1 MDGIQL
7 LLVVVGA
14 IGVTALAQRKG
25 LQPALV
31 VVLIAAAVSFVPGMP
46 RFELAPELIL
56 SAVAPPLLYSAALDF
71 SFVSFAKGLR
81 PILSLGVGMVV
92 VSTLATGVVAA
103 WAVPG
108 LTLVSGLVLGAVVAP
123 PDAVTALAI
132 GRQLGLPRRLMTI
145 LTGES
150 LVNDAAALTIFSV
163 TVAAATG
170 THTVLSNPVL
180 LFIYAAGLGIL
191 VGLAVAGL
199 VQWIRMRLRDSG
211 LETALSLIVPFVAY
225 LVAQQLEASGVLA
238 VVAAGFWLG
247 HHDADASFATRLQGR
262 QFWATAGVLLE
273 AFVFAYMGL
282 QCRFVFDDLAASGL
296 PAGSFALAAAAVFGT
311 VLLIRPLWVFL
322 TYGNQ
327 VLQHRTLRRLA
338 ELPRFARLAS
348 RRSARPRGQSRQ
360 GHPGHSGHPEPD
372 RDRRIAPA
380 NLVVVSWTGMR
391 GVITL
396 AAAAGIPVLAAGGQV
411 FPGRAAIQ
419 ALAFVVTIGTIL
431 VQGLTLP
438 PLIRVLGISAPE
450 AELRGRAHE
459 LRRAREITR
468 AASRQVL
475 VDARADPPP
484 GANPA
489 VIDYVID
496 RSKAALDA
504 RRELDER
511 QSADAEQ
518 DATTAPT
525 TWASVEE
532 TTRALRRDMY
542 AAQRQALVAAR
553 NAGEL
558 DDEVMRDEL
567 EHLDYEEAATAYD
580 RGAP

>member
-1 MDGIQL
+1 MDGIEL
-7 LLVVVGA
+7 LLVVLGA
-14 IGVTALAQRKG
+14 IGVTAVAQRRG

-31 VVLIAAAVSFVPGMP
+31 VVLIAAAVSFVPGLP
-46 RFELAPELIL
+46 RFELPPELIL
-56 SAVAPPLLYSAALDF
+56 GVVAPPLLYSAALDF
-71 SFVSFAKGLR
+71 SFVSFTKGLR

-92 VSTLATGVVAA
+92 VSTFATGVVAA

-132 GRQLGLPRRLMTI
+132 GRQLNLPRRLMTI

-170 THTVLSNPVL
+170 TRTVLSNPVL
-180 LFIYAAGLGIL
+180 LFLYAAAVGVL
-191 VGLAVAGL
+191 VGLAVAAL
-199 VQWIRMRLRDSG
+199 VQWIRLRLRDSG
-211 LETALSLIVPFVAY
+211 LETALGLLVPFVAY
-225 LVAQQLEASGVLA
+225 LVAQQLSASGVLA
-238 VVAAGFWLG
+238 VVASGFWLG

-262 QFWATAGVLLE
+262 QFWNTAGVLLE

-282 QCRFVFDDLAASGL
+282 QCRFVFADLADSGMPL
-296 PAGSFALAAAAVFGT
+296 GTFALAALAVLAT
-311 VLLIRPLWVFL
+311 VLLVRPFWVFL
-322 TYGNQ
+322 TYANQ
-327 VLQHRTLRRLA
+327 ILQHRFVHWLA
-338 ELPRFARLAS
+338 ALPRFAVAS
-348 RRSARPRGQSRQ
+348 RRSEQLRRKGAA
-360 GHPGHSGHPEPD
+360 EPD
-372 RDRRIAPA
+372 PRRSIPAA
-380 NLVVVSWTGMR
+380 NLLVVSWTGMR

-396 AAAAGIPVLAAGGQV
+396 AAAAGIPVLAAGGAV

-419 ALAFVVTIGTIL
+419 ALAFVVTVGTIL
-431 VQGLTLP
+431 LQGLTLP

-450 AELRGRAHE
+450 SELRAKAHE
-459 LRRAREITR
+459 IRRAREISR
-468 AASRQVL
+468 AATRQVL
-475 VDARADPPP
+475 VAARADPPP

-496 RSKAALDA
+496 RTRAGVDA
-504 RRELDER
+504 RRQLDER
-511 QSADAEQ
+511 ETADAEQ

-525 TWASVEE
+525 TWASVED
-532 TTRALRRDMY
+532 TTRALRQEMY
-542 AAQRQALVAAR
+542 AAQRQALVDAR

-558 DDEVMRDEL
+558 DDEVMRGEL

-580 RGAP
+580 RGTP

>member
-7 LLVVVGA
+7 LLVIVGA
-14 IGVTALAQRKG
+14 IAVTAVAQRRG

-31 VVLIAAAVSFVPGMP
+31 VVLIAAAVSFVPGLP
-46 RFELAPELIL
+46 RFELPPGLIL
-56 SAVAPPLLYSAALDF
+56 SVVVPPLLYSAALDF
-71 SFVSFAKGLR
+71 SFVSFTKGLR

-92 VSTLATGVVAA
+92 VSTLVTGVVAT

-108 LTLVSGLVLGAVVAP
+108 LTLVSALVLGAVVAP

-132 GRQLGLPRRLMTI
+132 GRQLGLPRRLMAI

-150 LVNDAAALTIFSV
+150 LVNDAAALTIFSL

-180 LFIYAAGLGIL
+180 LFGYAAAVGIL
-191 VGLAVAGL
+191 LGLCVAVV
-199 VQWIRMRLRDSG
+199 VQQIRLRLRDSG
-211 LETALSLIVPFVAY
+211 LETALSLLAPFVAY
-225 LVAQQLEASGVLA
+225 LAAEQLHASGVLA

-247 HHDADASFATRLQGR
+247 HHDADANFATRLQGR
-262 QFWATAGVLLE
+262 QFWNTAGVLLE

-282 QCRFVFDDLAASGL
+282 QCRFVFEDLAQSGM
-296 PAGSFALAAAAVFGT
+296 PAATFALAAAAVFAV
-311 VLLIRPLWVFL
+311 VLLIRPVWVFL

-327 VLQHRTLRRLA
+327 LLWSRALRRLA
-338 ELPRFARLAS
+338 ALPRFARKAAD
-348 RRSARPRGQSRQ
+348 RSKRLRGK
-360 GHPGHSGHPEPD
+360 GIPEPD
-372 RDRRIAPA
+372 PPQQVAWG

-396 AAAAGIPVLAAGGQV
+396 AAAAGIPVLAVGGAA

-419 ALAFVVTIGTIL
+419 ALAFVITVGTIL
-431 VQGLTLP
+431 LQGLTLP
-438 PLIRVLGISAPE
+438 PLVRALGISAPE
-450 AELRGRAHE
+450 AEQRARAHE
-459 LRRAREITR
+459 LRRAREISR
-468 AASRQVL
+468 AATREVL
-475 VDARADPPP
+475 TAARKDPPP

-489 VIDYVID
+489 VVEYVVD
-496 RSKAALDA
+496 RTKAAVDA
-504 RRELDER
+504 RRELDARET
-511 QSADAEQ
+511 ADAEE
-518 DATTAPT
+518 DAATPST
-525 TWASVEE
+525 TWLSVEE

-542 AAQRQALVAAR
+542 AAQRTALVEAR

-558 DDEVMRDEL
+558 DDEVMRGEL
-567 EHLDYEEAATAYD
+567 EHLDYEEAATAFD

>member
-1 MDGIQL
+1 MNGIQL

-14 IGVTALAQRKG
+14 IGVTAVAQRRG

-31 VVLIAAAVSFVPGMP
+31 VVLIAAAVSFVPGLP
-46 RFELAPELIL
+46 RFELPPELIL
-56 SAVAPPLLYSAALDF
+56 SVVAPPLLYSAALDF

-132 GRQLGLPRRLMTI
+132 GRQLNLPRRLMTI

-170 THTVLSNPVL
+170 THTVVDNPIL
-180 LFIYAAGLGIL
+180 LFGYSAAVGVV

-211 LETALSLIVPFVAY
+211 LETALGLLVPFVAY
-225 LVAQQLEASGVLA
+225 LAAEQLHASGVLA

-262 QFWATAGVLLE
+262 QFWNTAGVLLE
-273 AFVFAYMGL
+273 SFVFAYMGL
-282 QCRFVFDDLAASGL
+282 QCRFVFADLADSGM
-296 PAGSFALAAAAVFGT
+296 PFGTFALAAAAVLGT

-322 TYGNQ
+322 TYGNR
-327 VLQHRTLRRLA
+327 VLKHRALGWLA
-338 ELPRFARLAS
+338 ELPRFTRLA
-348 RRSARPRGQSRQ
+348 RERSARLRGK
-360 GHPGHSGHPEPD
+360 GIPEPD
-372 RDRRIAPA
+372 PPSLIPPA
-380 NLVVVSWTGMR
+380 NLLVVSWTGMR

-396 AAAAGIPVLAAGGQV
+396 AAAAGVPVAAAGGAA

-419 ALAFVVTIGTIL
+419 ALAFVVTVGTIL
-431 VQGLTLP
+431 LQGLTLP

-450 AELRGRAHE
+450 SELRAKAHE
-459 LRRAREITR
+459 VRRAREISR
-468 AASRQVL
+468 AATRQVL
-475 VDARADPPP
+475 VAARADPPP
-484 GANPA
+484 DTNPA
-489 VIDYVID
+489 VIDFVID
-496 RSKAALDA
+496 RTRAAVDA
-504 RRELDER
+504 RKELDER
-511 QSADAEQ
+511 ESADAEQ

-558 DDEVMRDEL
+558 DDEVMRGEL

-580 RGAP
+580 RGTP